1 MDLLRWGFVNKCA
14 INHVYNILN
23 FKPFLP
29 HLLFLPQLNCNRQAL
44 ETVDLDTGIVFTMLL
59 DLYKNS
65 SENVRLQGAYE
76 HTSVAMLIE
85 RLLNSDEPRL
95 VLNLNSEKLNASN
108 R

>member
-1 MDLLRWGFVNKCA
+1 GVEMEEYDRAV
-14 INHVYNILN
+14 
-23 FKPFLP
+23 
-29 HLLFLPQLNCNRQAL
+29 QLCSLVAL

-95 VLNLNSEKLNASN
+95 VLNLNSEKMNAFKSLTDIIKKSKADVIQPI
-108 R
+108 